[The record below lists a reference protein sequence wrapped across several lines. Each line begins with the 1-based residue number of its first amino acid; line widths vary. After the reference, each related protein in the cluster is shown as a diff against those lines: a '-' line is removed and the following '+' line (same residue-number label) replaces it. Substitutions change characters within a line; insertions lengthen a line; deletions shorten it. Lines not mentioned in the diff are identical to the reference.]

1 MASTQHIAFLIMLPA
16 SGNASSSSQSSG
28 GYNVSLVTL
37 SDIDAAKRLTRDF
50 VSQGV
55 DRIELSSSFGEQ
67 GLEAVREVAGDG
79 VEVGLVRFD

>member
-1 MASTQHIAFLIMLPA
+1 MASTQHIAFLIMVPS

-28 GYNVSLVTL
+28 GYNLSLVTL
-37 SDIDAAKRLTRDF
+37 SDIEAAKRLTREL

-67 GLEAVREVAGDG
+67 GLETVRKVAGED